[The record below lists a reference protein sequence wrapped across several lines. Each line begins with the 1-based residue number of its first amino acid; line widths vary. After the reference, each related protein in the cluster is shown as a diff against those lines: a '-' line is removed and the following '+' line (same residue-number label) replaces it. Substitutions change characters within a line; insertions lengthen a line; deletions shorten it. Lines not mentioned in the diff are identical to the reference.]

1 MSKFFMDRYAMS
13 ELGANNLKKAIFS
26 RTILNLVKMFPPI
39 IAFMFLFQY
48 LSSIEGMKADYELSF
63 VNYIVVILVMG
74 LIIFFVA
81 GWDYTRLYTNVYSE
95 SANSRIDIANRLK
108 KLPLSYFG
116 KRDLSDLAETM
127 MNDITLYEEIF
138 SHAVP
143 QLYATIIST
152 TIISVMILSYNFK
165 LGLATLWVIPVSIL
179 LFFLSKKKNKK
190 TGDEWVKTNRAVYDD
205 FQEKV
210 DRIQEIKAY
219 NLEEKS
225 LEEFDEKLA
234 INKKNKIKLEFLGG
248 ISLAA
253 SNILLKLG
261 IVTVAVV
268 GANMLISGE
277 INILVY
283 IAFLILTTS
292 IYLPIEGILTFMAM
306 INTLDSVVGR
316 IKEIK
321 TMPVQE
327 GKTEMNI
334 KSFDVE
340 FKNVHFSYDDY
351 SVINGVSFTAKQGET
366 TALIGPSGSGKTTLT
381 KLAARFWDID
391 SGQILLGGEDIS
403 KVDPETLLKN
413 FSIVF
418 QQVYLFEDTIE
429 NNIRFGKP
437 DATKEEVIMAAK
449 KACCHDF
456 ISAFPE
462 GYQTKIGE
470 NGATLSG
477 GEKQRI
483 SIARAILKD
492 APVVILDEATA
503 SVDPENEQE
512 LQEAIE
518 ELTKNKTLL
527 MIAHRLNTVRR
538 ADKII
543 VLDKGQIAEEG
554 THGELMKQEGIYKK
568 FVDIRKE
575 AIGWKVGEVKL

>member
-1 MSKFFMDRYAMS
+1 MHKFFMDRYAMS

-39 IAFMFLFQY
+39 IAFIFLFQY
-48 LSSIEGMKADYELSF
+48 LSSIEGIKADYELSF

-81 GWDYTRLYTNVYSE
+81 SWDYTRLYTNVYSE

-152 TIISVMILSYNFK
+152 TVISVMILCYNFK
-165 LGLATLWVIPVSIL
+165 LGIATLWVIPVSII
-179 LFFLSKKKNKK
+179 LFLISKKKNKK
-190 TGDEWVKTNRAVYDD
+190 GSDEWVKSSRAVYDD

-210 DRIQEIKAY
+210 DQIQEIKVY

-225 LEEFDEKLA
+225 LKEFDEKLA
-234 INKKNKIKLEFLGG
+234 VNKKNKLRLEFLGG
-248 ISLAA
+248 ISLAL

-261 IVTVAVV
+261 IVTVAVT
-268 GANMLISGE
+268 GAAMLIAGE
-277 INILVY
+277 INILIY
-283 IAFLILTTS
+283 IAFLMLTAS
-292 IYLPIEGILTFMAM
+292 IYLPIEGILTFMTM
-306 INTLDSVVGR
+306 LTPLESVVGR
-316 IKEIK
+316 IKAIK

-327 GKTEMNI
+327 GKTEMKV
-334 KSFDVE
+334 KSYDIE
-340 FKNVHFSYDDY
+340 FKNVHFGYDDY

-418 QQVYLFEDTIE
+418 QDVTLFNASIKDNIRVGKKNATDEEILKAAKVARCDEFIKRMPEGIDTI
-429 NNIRFGKP
+429 
-437 DATKEEVIMAAK
+437 
-449 KACCHDF
+449 
-456 ISAFPE
+456 
-462 GYQTKIGE
+462 IGE
-470 NGATLSG
+470 NGERLSG
-477 GEKQRI
+477 GERQRL

-492 APVVILDEATA
+492 APVVLLDEATA
-503 SVDPENEQE
+503 SLDVENES
-512 LQEAIE
+512 LIQEALS
-518 ELTKNKTLL
+518 ELIKEKTVII
-527 MIAHRLNTVRR
+527 IAHRMRTIRSV
-538 ADKII
+538 DKI
-543 VLDKGQIAEEG
+543 VLLNEGKIEAVGNDK
-554 THGELMKQEGIYKK
+554 ELYEKSEMYRNM
-568 FVDIRKE
+568 VDK
-575 AIGWKVGEVKL
+575 AMA

>member
-1 MSKFFMDRYAMS
+1 MRKFFMDRYAMS
-13 ELGANNLKKAIFS
+13 ELGANNLEKAIFS

-39 IAFMFLFQY
+39 IAFIFLFQY
-48 LSSIEGMKADYELSF
+48 LSSIEGIKADYELSF

-81 GWDYTRLYTNVYSE
+81 SWDYTRLYTNVYSE

-152 TIISVMILSYNFK
+152 TVISVMILCYNFK
-165 LGLATLWVIPVSIL
+165 LGIATLWVIPVSII
-179 LFFLSKKKNKK
+179 LFLISKKKNKK
-190 TGDEWVKTNRAVYDD
+190 GSDEWVKSSRVVYDD

-210 DRIQEIKAY
+210 DQIQEIKAY

-225 LEEFDEKLA
+225 LKEFDEKLA
-234 INKKNKIKLEFLGG
+234 VNKKNKLKLEFLGG
-248 ISLAA
+248 ISLAL

-261 IVTVAVV
+261 IVTVAVT
-268 GANMLISGE
+268 GAAMLIAGE
-277 INILVY
+277 INILIY
-283 IAFLILTTS
+283 IAFLMLTAS
-292 IYLPIEGILTFMAM
+292 IYLPIEGILTFMTM
-306 INTLDSVVGR
+306 LTTLESVVGR
-316 IKEIK
+316 IKEIR

-327 GKTEMNI
+327 GKTEMKV
-334 KSFDVE
+334 KSYDIE
-340 FKNVHFSYDDY
+340 FKNVHFGYDDY

-418 QQVYLFEDTIE
+418 QDVTLFNASIKD
-429 NNIRFGKP
+429 NIRVGKKN
-437 DATKEEVIMAAK
+437 ATDEEILKAAK
-449 KACCHDF
+449 VARCDEF
-456 ISAFPE
+456 IKRMPE
-462 GYQTKIGE
+462 GIDTVIGE
-470 NGATLSG
+470 NGERLSG
-477 GEKQRI
+477 GERQRL

-492 APVVILDEATA
+492 APVVLLDEATA
-503 SVDPENEQE
+503 SLDVENES
-512 LQEAIE
+512 LIQEALS
-518 ELTKNKTLL
+518 ELIKEKTVII
-527 MIAHRLNTVRR
+527 IAHRMRTIRSV
-538 ADKII
+538 DKI
-543 VLDKGQIAEEG
+543 VLLNEGKIEAMGSDK
-554 THGELMKQEGIYKK
+554 ELYEKSEMYRNM
-568 FVDIRKE
+568 VDK
-575 AIGWKVGEVKL
+575 AMA